1 VLVNNNVAFVM
12 LGFSTVDLKCPKD
25 IVVHHVE
32 QNYALADDMPKQKTI
47 TADVVNGEQ
56 NNFVHY

>member
-1 VLVNNNVAFVM
+1 M
-12 LGFSTVDLKCPKD
+12 PKRFSCY
-25 IVVHHVE
+25 HVE
-32 QNYALADDMPKQKTI
+32 QNYALADDMPKQKAI